1 MTCKYRNGGTV
12 TRQTATRRRCN
23 YDAPSIALV
32 KRYENDTTYDLY
44 TWRAGL
50 VLAAM
55 FVLLGLGSVMF
66 GW

>member
-1 MTCKYRNGGTV
+1 MRNKRT
-12 TRQTATRRRCN
+12 TRRRCN

-32 KRYENDTTYDLY
+32 KRYENDTTYDLF